1 MNNASENKEED
12 KDCYK
17 EFEMAYLAMLYG
29 ALTILYL
36 NASTVL
42 QFAFLLI
49 VTLALL
55 MSVGKK
61 CWRILFE
68 ADKSD

>member
-1 MNNASENKEED
+1 MKEASENKEED

-29 ALTILYL
+29 ALTLLYL
-36 NASTVL
+36 TASTVL

-55 MSVGKK
+55 MSFGKK
-61 CWRILFE
+61 CWRVLFE
-68 ADKSD
+68 TDKID